1 MSETKTYRG
10 RSLEEVLPKIR
21 AELGPDALVL
31 KRREGLAGGLGGF
44 FQHPYIEVEARAPVA
59 EPEVEVRSDRAT
71 AEGLATPAM
80 QELLAQASPFAAR
93 LAEATRHDGLELYGP
108 QPAVDP
114 AIEAL
119 VAADVWRAPD
129 EPEPAPA
136 FVPERLEAPSAPVAA
151 GVAALA
157 EAVPAPALAVTCADL
172 TPAAPAAAEPALAA
186 SAVTC
191 ADLTPAAPAAAAPP
205 QAAALRDALV
215 GAGLAS
221 AFAAEAVDDAVRHG
235 IPFASPRAIKGL
247 VRAAVARRIP
257 VMAPVGPGPRV
268 VAVVGASG
276 AGKTTAA
283 ARLAAAYRGAG
294 TVAVRELTPD
304 AAELRQ
310 PFDGLTVVDA
320 PATGVR
326 DADGVRALARRL
338 RGLKAEVHLAVPA
351 TMSAAAAADLAG
363 ALAPLK
369 PTHLLLTHADE
380 TSHPGAVVAHA
391 IAASLPL
398 SYVSGAT
405 ALVPADAADLAK
417 RLCG

>member
-44 FQHPYIEVEARAPVA
+44 FQHPYIEVEARAPVR

-93 LAEATRHDGLELYGP
+93 LAEASRQDALSLYGP
-108 QPAVDP
+108 QPAAADLLDEPAFVAEPLAPVPALPELTAPAAEAAPAAPVAVAPVAPAPVAPASAATPEADLPAEAGPAEPVDAAEPP
-114 AIEAL
+114 AQAAVLRHAL
-119 VAADVWRAPD
+119 VAAGL
-129 EPEPAPA
+129 APA
-136 FVPERLEAPSAPVAA
+136 F
-151 GVAALA
+151 
-157 EAVPAPALAVTCADL
+157 AD
-172 TPAAPAAAEPALAA
+172 A
-186 SAVTC
+186 
-191 ADLTPAAPAAAAPP
+191 
-205 QAAALRDALV
+205 
-215 GAGLAS
+215 
-221 AFAAEAVDDAVRHG
+221 AVDEAVRHG
-235 IPFASPRAIKGL
+235 IPFASPRAIKSL

-257 VMAPVGPGPRV
+257 VMAPIGPGPRV
-268 VAVVGASG
+268 VAVVGGSG

-283 ARLAAAYRGAG
+283 ARLAAAYRTAG

-304 AAELRQ
+304 APELKQ

-326 DADGVRALARRL
+326 DAEAVRALARRL
-338 RGLKAEVHLAVPA
+338 KGLKAEVHLAVPA
-351 TMSAAAAADLAG
+351 TMSAPAAADLAA

-369 PTHLLLTHADE
+369 PSHLLLTHADE

-391 IAASLPL
+391 IAAQLPL
-398 SYVSGAT
+398 SYVCGAT
-405 ALVPADAADLAK
+405 ALVPADAAELAK
-417 RLCG
+417 RLCA